1 MCVPAHICA
10 CTYVYYKEQFDIKR
24 REMFKTVKF
33 KIKIKLSS

>member
-1 MCVPAHICA
+1 MYIN
-10 CTYVYYKEQFDIKR
+10 KEQFDIKR